1 VAPKAPTLSLADLA
15 GLCLDH
21 LAKNPKQLAEFMV
34 QSGLD
39 PASLRK
45 VVGTTGFA
53 HGLIDYVV
61 SNEPLLLAVAAE
73 NGLKP
78 EGIVSTWA
86 RLHRHEA

>member
-1 VAPKAPTLSLADLA
+1 MALKPATLSLGDLA

-21 LAKNPKQLAEFMV
+21 LAKNPEQLAEFMV

-45 VVGTTGFA
+45 LIGTTGFA
-53 HGLIDYVV
+53 HGLVDYVV

-73 NGLKP
+73 NKLKP
-78 EGIVSTWA
+78 ESIVATWTK
-86 RLHRHEA
+86 LHRHEV